1 MFKIC
6 TALELQKKLN
16 NPEKFFPSEVCQEL
30 NQFLEILK
38 RDGQFSKTDFYDVNT
53 NKISGVT
60 CNLFYKPDFAKNEV
74 LLIDVKVKPADV
86 FRQRFK
92 IVDDWDDKNVVESI
106 PQYDQP
112 KKIVKAL
119 VLIHQGVIDSYDLG
133 NDLGH
138 KGKKKAY
145 ISRHGQYAKHTLE
158 QLKLITRKR
167 QGKRWLIELTEKGRL
182 IAEALDD
189 DLRFRLLI
197 EAMLNYPPIWRVLAA
212 VSERGEQLHDE
223 LVLNDE
229 LVKNIA
235 FPEILRGADTSNRR
249 SQTLKNWIKWI
260 SRYCGIPIRIHDEGV
275 QLTIPM
281 LYSEGG
287 ADEDDDSEQESGI

>member
-6 TALELQKKLN
+6 ADRELEEKLN
-16 NPEKFFPSEVCQEL
+16 NPEKYFPSEVRREL

-38 RDGQFSKTDFYDVNT
+38 RDGQFSKTDFYDINT
-53 NKISGVT
+53 NKISGIT
-60 CNLFYKPDFAKNEV
+60 CNLFYRPNFAKHEL
-74 LLIDVKVKPADV
+74 LLIDVKMKPADV

-92 IVDDWDDKNVVESI
+92 IADDWDDKNVVESI

-119 VLIHQGVIDSYDLG
+119 VLIHQGVTDSYDLG
-133 NDLGH
+133 FNLEH
-138 KGKKKAY
+138 QGKKKEY
-145 ISRHGQYAKHTLE
+145 IRRQGQYAKHALE
-158 QLKLITRKR
+158 QLKLITNRRHGNK
-167 QGKRWLIELTEKGRL
+167 WLTELTEKGRL
-182 IAEALDD
+182 IAEAPNK
-189 DLRFRLLI
+189 DLQFRLLV
-197 EAMLNYPPIWRVLAA
+197 EAMLNYHPVWRVLAA
-212 VSERGEQLHDE
+212 VSESDGQLNDG

-229 LVKNIA
+229 LVKNLT

-260 SRYCGIPIRIHDEGV
+260 SKYCGIPIRVHKGGV

-281 LYSEGG
+281 LYGEGG
-287 ADEDDDSEQESGI
+287 ADENDDSDQE